1 MAGKRETLKNPGGT
15 FYTRRDDSGQFSEH
29 DEKGSSLKSD
39 RRVKAKTTAKKGQGD
54 KGDQKKKTSSGAK
67 KSGSSK
73 KAASKTSSA
82 KRKKSASKRPVKS

>member
-15 FYTRRDDSGQFSEH
+15 FYTRRDESGQFSEH

-54 KGDQKKKTSSGAK
+54 KGDQRKKTSGGAK
-67 KSGSSK
+67 KAISK
-73 KAASKTSSA
+73 ASPA
-82 KRKKSASKRPVKS
+82 KKKKSASKRPVKSKK